1 MQYII
6 SASSTYYAVP
16 MPHTGRGG
24 RSSVKLDWAQE
35 MLKCH
40 CFLNFYS
47 SFHGSQYLCTQ
58 LHIKWPRCALQRKAK
73 SSDKPKLGWWGWL
86 AWLAWWGWFGRWEC
100 SFFIQGWSDSISSD
114 GVTIHLGAALQLC
127 LECTVSM
134 AQTLCTR
141 KAKRQRTLTSRM

>member
-73 SSDKPKLGWWGWL
+73 SSDKPDW
-86 AWLAWWGWFGRWEC
+86 
-100 SFFIQGWSDSISSD
+100 DD
-114 GVTIHLGAALQLC
+114 GDDEDDEDDEDAEDDDDDDDG
-127 LECTVSM
+127 
-134 AQTLCTR
+134 
-141 KAKRQRTLTSRM
+141 